1 MRIDLNVPYS
11 DKDSAKKL
19 GARWDAERKTWYV
32 IDVIDLWPFMKWMPK
47 HLTQPHKTV
56 SVMTQKREPSSGKKP
71 RQVKSKKAY
80 EKAMKRL
87 GEKGLH
93 VIVGPTTPRTDF
105 SMFDPGC
112 SCVPWAWC
120 EHNPERPMLNTALV
134 DHPKL
139 EYSFEAIEPEHLEH
153 IRSIMAA

>member
-1 MRIDLNVPYS
+1 MRTNLNVPYAE
-11 DKDSAKKL
+11 KDHAKKL
-19 GARWDAERKTWYV
+19 GAKWDAARKTWYV
-32 IDVIDLWPFMKWMPK
+32 EDLPNLVPFLRWMPE
-47 HLTQPHKTV
+47 HLRKPVKITAKIVENKPA
-56 SVMTQKREPSSGKKP
+56 KRTKS

-139 EYSFEAIEPEHLEH
+139 EYSFEPVELEHLEH